1 MTFPRSCKSTG
12 EYACVCW
19 KVEIEEGR
27 RRGCILGVWMQEA
40 IRGEV
45 ERLLIPVSA
54 WGQGED
60 AAVALQ
66 LLEILENPS
75 EGDADF
81 EIYWHSSS

>member
-19 KVEIEEGR
+19 GVEIEEGR

-40 IRGEV
+40 IRGQV
-45 ERLLIPVSA
+45 ERLLVPVSE
-54 WGQGED
+54 WGQGGD

-66 LLEILENPS
+66 LLEILANPS

-81 EIYWHSSS
+81 EIYWRSSS

>member
-45 ERLLIPVSA
+45 ERLLIPVS
-54 WGQGED
+54 E
-60 AAVALQ
+60 
-66 LLEILENPS
+66 
-75 EGDADF
+75 
-81 EIYWHSSS
+81 